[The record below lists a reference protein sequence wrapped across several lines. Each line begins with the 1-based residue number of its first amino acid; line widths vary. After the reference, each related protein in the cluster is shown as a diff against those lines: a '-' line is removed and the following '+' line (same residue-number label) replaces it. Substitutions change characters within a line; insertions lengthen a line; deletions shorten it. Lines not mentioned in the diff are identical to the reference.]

1 MAPGFL
7 RKIFDNVKGI
17 ISGDSSDGPKTSL
30 LDKISNGVEAV
41 SKIAEKSEPMIEN
54 VQKIIKK
61 TRPKP
66 KPKPKVEIV
75 EEYEEEEPEPLPT
88 PQPKRRRIAPVPK
101 IQQRTFTAYEPD
113 RDNEPYAPVG
123 GSSSERSYGTQ
134 PQTPFRLEASGRSVE
149 PDRDNEPYSI
159 SKHRNLVEDLSFR
172 TKILDRFLN
181 HVKFLNIRGTNL
193 LKKPLIRQNLFPK
206 TIITEIN

>member
-7 RKIFDNVKGI
+7 RKIFDKVKGI
-17 ISGDSSDGPKTSL
+17 ISGDSNDGSKTSL

-75 EEYEEEEPEPLPT
+75 EEYEEEEPEPLP
-88 PQPKRRRIAPVPK
+88 PPKRRRIAPVTK
-101 IQQRTFTAYEPD
+101 INQRTFT
-113 RDNEPYAPVG
+113 PYAPVG
-123 GSSSERSYGTQ
+123 GSSRENTAYT
-134 PQTPFRLEASGRSVE
+134 

-159 SKHRNLVEDLSFR
+159 SKQTS
-172 TKILDRFLN
+172 
-181 HVKFLNIRGTNL
+181 KFSRGPVVQDKNIRPI
-193 LKKPLIRQNLFPK
+193 LKSRQIPQYQRDEPPVEQETFDSPEFVSEDDYN
-206 TIITEIN
+206 